1 MVDQTGDTE
10 PQYKWQNPKPQF
22 EVGRVLGRTFTAIKN
37 NWVKFSLLSI
47 VVAGIPMFFV
57 ALLPFF
63 ISGTEGM
70 MSGGEFSDAAL
81 IGTVTGSILG
91 FVAYILFSIL
101 LQSVLVHAC
110 FKDFAGEAVSL
121 RASFAVALKFLFP
134 VLGMMILLMFGVM
147 IGFILLIIPGILLL
161 LGWYIAIPVLLVE
174 KRGVTESLG
183 RSWELSKGYK
193 RWILLIV
200 VILTVISMILSTV
213 LSLFAMPFGDV
224 NTAPLLGGS
233 VMFWLVYAAA
243 SGIAQALAVM
253 INASAVA
260 AMYYEIRDL
269 REGITPMS
277 IASVFD

>member
-1 MVDQTGDTE
+1 MVDNIGEQKPQFDWQT
-10 PQYKWQNPKPQF
+10 PKPQF

-37 NWVKFSLLSI
+37 NWLKFSLLSI
-47 VVAGIPMFFV
+47 AIAGIPMFFIG
-57 ALLPFF
+57 LLPYF
-63 ISGTEGM
+63 INGTEGM
-70 MSGGEFSDAAL
+70 MSGGELSDTA
-81 IGTVTGSILG
+81 IMGTITGSIVG
-91 FVAYILFSIL
+91 FIAYILLSIL

-110 FKDFAGEAVSL
+110 FKDFAGEAVSI
-121 RASFAVALKFLFP
+121 RASFSIALKFLFP
-134 VLGMMILLMFGVM
+134 VLGMMIILMFGVM
-147 IGFILLIIPGILLL
+147 IGFILLVIPGILLL

-174 KRGVTESLG
+174 KRGVTDSLG

-193 RWILLIV
+193 RWILLV
-200 VILTVISMILSTV
+200 VIILSVISLVLSTI

-233 VMFWLVYAAA
+233 LMFWLVYAAA